1 MRDGWKALPL
11 SDVVEHTI
19 GGVWGAESGTDE
31 VEVTVVRS
39 TEFTK
44 RGYLNFETGVSR
56 SIKLSQLKSRELKVG
71 DILLEKSGGG
81 PDQPVGRVVYVTG
94 EIPSKFVCSNFVQLV
109 RPNSKIVE
117 PLFLFHIMW
126 QWHAINR
133 TLEFQAQTT
142 GIRNLRTPDYLEQE
156 INLPPL
162 PEQKRIVDL
171 ISSVDSYI
179 EALQQQL
186 ESAKRSRNAFI
197 ESQILE
203 LSDSSLFSLKNLS
216 TKIGS
221 GATPRGGEEVY
232 IETGVNLIRSQNVHD
247 SNFVMSGLV
256 AIEDSAA
263 KALDNVTVEEGDVLI
278 NITGASVTRCC
289 VVDSTILPARVNQ
302 HVAIIRSDKAKIL
315 PKYLVLVLTSNE
327 VKGFLNDIAG
337 TGSTRQALTKTHLED
352 LEIAVPS
359 ISKQA
364 AIIESSDAFD
374 TTISKSQITL
384 DRAKNLRSG
393 LLSDL
398 LSGEHEIPASYDKV
412 MGAA

>member
-31 VEVTVVRS
+31 IEVTVVRS

-186 ESAKRSRNAFI
+186 ESAKRSRNAVLHELLTAGGDDWETTTIGDISDFI
-197 ESQILE
+197 SVRKSPEQLS
-203 LSDSSLFSLKNLS
+203 SDSIYVGLEHLEPNNTSINNFDSVSKVASSL
-216 TKIGS
+216 
-221 GATPRGGEEVY
+221 TPFDV
-232 IETGVNLIRSQNVHD
+232 
-247 SNFVMSGLV
+247 
-256 AIEDSAA
+256 
-263 KALDNVTVEEGDVLI
+263 GDVLFGRLRPYLHKVAI
-278 NITGASVTRCC
+278 AEMFGFCSPEILVLRANSKVLPQMLLLFCDA
-289 VVDSTILPARVNQ
+289 DSTIKICVE
-302 HVAIIRSDKAKIL
+302 RS
-315 PKYLVLVLTSNE
+315 
-327 VKGFLNDIAG
+327 AG
-337 TGSTRQALTKTHLED
+337 TRMPRTSTED
-352 LEIAVPS
+352 LASIEIKLPPIVEQIKLA
-359 ISKQA
+359 
-364 AIIESSDAFD
+364 ELSSTFD
-374 TTISKSQITL
+374 TDISHLGIALEKSKI
-384 DRAKNLRSG
+384 LRSG

-398 LSGEHEIPASYDKV
+398 LSGTHEIPASYDKV

>member
-1 MRDGWKALPL
+1 MRDGW
-11 SDVVEHTI
+11 VET
-19 GGVWGAESGTDE
+19 T
-31 VEVTVVRS
+31 
-39 TEFTK
+39 F
-44 RGYLNFETGVSR
+44 
-56 SIKLSQLKSRELKVG
+56 G
-71 DILLEKSGGG
+71 DIFKIVAGKYVAKEEYVEGGEFWIYGSNSIMGKLDRFLVEQSHVVMAAIGAYAGAVRYSKDPSWINNNAMALVPSEKVIAKYLHLWLESKF
-81 PDQPVGRVVYVTG
+81 DLKRVVVGTGQPYVQRPLLLK
-94 EIPSKFVCSNFVQLV
+94 EI
-109 RPNSKIVE
+109 I
-117 PLFLFHIMW
+117 
-126 QWHAINR
+126 A
-133 TLEFQAQTT
+133 
-142 GIRNLRTPDYLEQE
+142 
-156 INLPPL
+156 LPPL
-162 PEQKRIVDL
+162 PEQKRIVEL
-171 ISSVDSYI
+171 ISSVDTYI
-179 EALQQQL
+179 EALQQQ
-186 ESAKRSRNAFI
+186 SDGAKRSRNALI

-203 LSDSSLFSLKNLS
+203 LSNSSLCSLKNLS

-247 SNFVMSGLV
+247 SNFVMRGLV

-302 HVAIIRSDKAKIL
+302 HVAIIRSDRAKIL

-352 LEIAVPS
+352 LEIPVPN

-364 AIIESSDAFD
+364 EVIENSDAFD
-374 TTISKSQITL
+374 ITISKSQITL
-384 DRAKNLRSG
+384 DRAKILRSG
-393 LLSDL
+393 LLNDL

-412 MGAA
+412 IGTA

>member
-19 GGVWGAESGTDE
+19 GGVWGGESGTDE

-44 RGYLNFETGVSR
+44 HGYLNFETGVSR

-94 EIPSKFVCSNFVQLV
+94 EIPNKFVCSNFVQLV

-117 PLFLFHIMW
+117 PLLLFHIMW

-133 TLEFQAQTT
+133 TLEYQAQTT

-179 EALQQQL
+179 DALQQQL
-186 ESAKRSRNAFI
+186 ERAKRSRNAVLHELLTQSGEDWVERKLPEVVEVLDRMRKPINSTEREERKGTIPYYGANGQTGWIDEFI
-197 ESQILE
+197 FNEELVLLGEDAIDFADPSARKAYLIQGPSWVNNHAHVLRADKRIVNSYFLMESLNKVDYSRYVSFGTRSKLTQASMNGIKL
-203 LSDSSLFSLKNLS
+203 LVPPLKIQD
-216 TKIGS
+216 KF
-221 GATPRGGEEVY
+221 
-232 IETGVNLIRSQNVHD
+232 VNLLE
-247 SNFVMSGLV
+247 NFDAVIEATQKS
-256 AIEDSAA
+256 IEDS
-263 KALDNVTVEEGDVLI
+263 KV
-278 NITGASVTRCC
+278 
-289 VVDSTILPARVNQ
+289 
-302 HVAIIRSDKAKIL
+302 
-315 PKYLVLVLTSNE
+315 
-327 VKGFLNDIAG
+327 
-337 TGSTRQALTKTHLED
+337 
-352 LEIAVPS
+352 
-359 ISKQA
+359 
-364 AIIESSDAFD
+364 
-374 TTISKSQITL
+374 
-384 DRAKNLRSG
+384 LRSG
-393 LLSDL
+393 MLSDL
-398 LSGEHEIPASYDKV
+398 LSGDHEIPASYDKV